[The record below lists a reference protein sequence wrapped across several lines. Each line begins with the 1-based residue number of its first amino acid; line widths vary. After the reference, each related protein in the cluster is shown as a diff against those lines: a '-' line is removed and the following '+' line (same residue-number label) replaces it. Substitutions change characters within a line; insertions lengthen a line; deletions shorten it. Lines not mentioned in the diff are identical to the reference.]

1 MFVCLSGSCKC
12 NHEHASN
19 DFLLLTFRSQLC
31 VHCNC
36 NCSEAYAWSLCHVFA
51 DCVHFDSET
60 ARVFAGIILL
70 LIRVIYAQ
78 SENCCIESARRHAVS
93 HAQGKRCHMLGPCTE
108 VKHLARFHDDLN
120 RSSSQ
125 HSYSCY
131 MQEDHLVC
139 PGMCGSVAAFS
150 T

>member
-1 MFVCLSGSCKC
+1 MFTVTAIAQKHMLGACVTC
-12 NHEHASN
+12 
-19 DFLLLTFRSQLC
+19 LLTMYTLIMKLRG
-31 VHCNC
+31 
-36 NCSEAYAWSLCHVFA
+36 
-51 DCVHFDSET
+51 
-60 ARVFAGIILL
+60 VFAGIVVS

-78 SENCCIESARRHAVS
+78 SENRCIESARRHAVS

-108 VKHLARFHDDLN
+108 VRHLARFHDDLN